1 MRKYGIQMLSV
12 MEAHEKHERY
22 ECIGIS
28 YGQRIDCDS
37 SITFEA
43 ISILDCEIRQKL
55 S

>member
-1 MRKYGIQMLSV
+1 MM

-37 SITFEA
+37 SITFKA
-43 ISILDCEIRQKL
+43 ILDREIRQKL